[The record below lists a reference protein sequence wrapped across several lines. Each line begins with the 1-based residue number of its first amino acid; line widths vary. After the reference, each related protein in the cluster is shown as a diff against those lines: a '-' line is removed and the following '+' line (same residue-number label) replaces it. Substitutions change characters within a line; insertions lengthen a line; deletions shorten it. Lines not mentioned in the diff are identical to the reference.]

1 MELNKVLSIVGK
13 PGLYE
18 LKAQTRGGFVAQPIG
33 GGNKVAVNMRHN
45 VSLLSEIAIYTYA
58 EEVPLKEVFQK
69 IKEKED
75 GGEAISH
82 KESKAKLEEYFREVM
97 PEFDEDRVYPNDIKK
112 IIQWYNLL
120 IKAGVTEF
128 IIESSEA
135 EEDTEASESEEVQ
148 ENQQSDKK

>member
-18 LKAQTRGGFVAQPIG
+18 LKAQTRGGFIAQPIG
-33 GGNKVAVNMRHN
+33 GGNKLAVNMRHN
-45 VSLLSEIAIYTYA
+45 VSLLSEIAIYTYG

-75 GGEAISH
+75 GKEAISH
-82 KESKAKLEEYFREVM
+82 KESKAKLAEYFREVM
-97 PEFDEDRVYPNDIKK
+97 PDFDEDRVYPNDIKK
-112 IIQWYNLL
+112 IIHWYNLL

-128 IIESSEA
+128 TVEA
-135 EEDTEASESEEVQ
+135 SQSEEDAEASESEKDEN
-148 ENQQSDKK
+148 NQQNEKE

>member
-18 LKAQTRGGFVAQPIG
+18 LKAQTRGGFIAQPIG
-33 GGNKVAVNMRHN
+33 GGNKLAVNMRHN
-45 VSLLSEIAIYTYA
+45 VSLLSEIAIYTYG

-75 GGEAISH
+75 GKEAISH
-82 KESKAKLEEYFREVM
+82 KESKAKLAEYFREVM
-97 PEFDEDRVYPNDIKK
+97 PDFDEDRVYPNDIKK
-112 IIQWYNLL
+112 IIHWYNIL

-128 IIESSEA
+128 TIEAGTSDEDAETSEP
-135 EEDTEASESEEVQ
+135 EEVQ
-148 ENQQSDKK
+148 SDQEKDKE